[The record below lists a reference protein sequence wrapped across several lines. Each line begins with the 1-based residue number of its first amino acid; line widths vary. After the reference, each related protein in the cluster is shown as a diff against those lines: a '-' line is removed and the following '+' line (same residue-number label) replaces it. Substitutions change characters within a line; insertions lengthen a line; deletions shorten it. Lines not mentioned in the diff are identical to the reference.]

1 MKSYYAT
8 EFGAKGD
15 GISDDTSALQ
25 RAIDECGH
33 GGGGRIVLDGGRV
46 YRCGAI
52 ALCDDEKAQR
62 LFGQHN

>member
-15 GISDDTSALQ
+15 GISDDTAALQ

-46 YRCGAI
+46 YRC
-52 ALCDDEKAQR
+52 
-62 LFGQHN
+62 